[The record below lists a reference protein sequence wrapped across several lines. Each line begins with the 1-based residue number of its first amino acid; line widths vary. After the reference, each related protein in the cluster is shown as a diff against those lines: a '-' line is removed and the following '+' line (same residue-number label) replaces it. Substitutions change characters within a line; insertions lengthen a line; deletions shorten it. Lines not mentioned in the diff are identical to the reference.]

1 MSGLTDSL
9 AGWQDRL
16 PRKTVSVALI
26 LLLLVAE
33 WFLPAKIVGF
43 GMSMVF
49 FLVGGAFLL
58 VLGVRVWPALLV
70 LLCYAPFAAYLRFG
84 GFSNLQSLFKD
95 IFALG
100 IFGLWALGVLAKRE
114 KLVGTPLDLPILL
127 FVLLA
132 ALNVLRAPTLLRG
145 VLAFKIFFTYVPTY
159 FLVVQCPPSR
169 KQLRVVLWALL
180 VTGTLAALYGLS
192 QYTEGGV
199 TQNLA
204 VEGTRFDPEAGYAPT
219 VALSNWRGGQVRA
232 FSTFSHASVFA
243 LFLAMCLALGLG
255 LERTASGWGKVALG
269 VILLPLAAA
278 VPTTLARTGWIGV
291 LLAML
296 TLFLISASGSARVRL
311 LVTVA
316 LVALAFSLAGPVVK
330 STLSWTGSVQDAS
343 WQTRPGLLYWAARM
357 TFIERPEGCG
367 MGVLPDAAALASRVT
382 KAYEPP
388 NTCFWHGYP
397 LQSADTVAFS
407 IGVQMGALGV
417 LLYLW
422 IFVLIWKHGLG
433 IYRELSD
440 PFLKGVA
447 AGILGYLAAMTFS
460 NFFAGSPSAYP
471 VVDFY
476 FWLFVGALMSLKRVE
491 GAVAR

>member
-1 MSGLTDSL
+1 MSMLTDGL
-9 AGWQDRL
+9 ASWQNRL

-33 WFLPAKIVGF
+33 WFLPTKIAGF
-43 GMSMVF
+43 GMGMVF
-49 FLVGGAFLL
+49 FLVGGALLL
-58 VLGVRVWPALLV
+58 VLGVRVWPALLL

-100 IFGLWALGVLAKRE
+100 IFGLWALGVLARRE
-114 KLVGTPLDLPILL
+114 KLVRTPLDLSILL
-127 FVLLA
+127 FVLLG

-145 VLAFKIFFTYVPTY
+145 ALAFKIFFTYVPIY

-180 VTGTLAALYGLS
+180 VVGALAAIYGLT
-192 QYTEGGV
+192 QYTEGP
-199 TQNLA
+199 QPA
-204 VEGTRFDPEAGYAPT
+204 ARFDPEAAYAPT
-219 VALSNWRGGQVRA
+219 VALSNWRRGQVRA
-232 FSTFSHASVFA
+232 FSTFGHASVFA

-255 LERTASGWGKVALG
+255 LERTASRWGKVALG

-278 VPTTLARTGWIGV
+278 VPTTLTRTGWIGV

-296 TLFLISASGSARVRL
+296 TLFLLSASGSTRVRL
-311 LVTVA
+311 LLAMA
-316 LVALAFSLAGPVVK
+316 LLVLMFRLAGPVVK
-330 STLSWTGSVQDAS
+330 STLSWTGSAEDTS
-343 WQTRPGLLYWAARM
+343 FQTRPGLLYWAARM

-367 MGVLPDAAALASRVT
+367 MGVLSDAAALASRVT
-382 KAYEPP
+382 KAYQPP
-388 NTCFWHGYP
+388 NTCFWRGYP
-397 LQSADTVAFS
+397 LQSADTVVFS

-422 IFVLIWKHGLG
+422 IFVLIWKHGLS
-433 IYRELSD
+433 IYRGLGD

-471 VVDFY
+471 MVDFY
-476 FWLFVGALMSLKRVE
+476 FWLFVGVLMSLKRIEETVD
-491 GAVAR
+491 G

>member
-1 MSGLTDSL
+1 MLTDGL
-9 AGWQDRL
+9 ASWQDRL

-33 WFLPAKIVGF
+33 WFLPTKIAGF
-43 GMSMVF
+43 GMGMVF
-49 FLVGGAFLL
+49 FLVGGALLL

-95 IFALG
+95 LFALS
-100 IFGLWALGVLAKRE
+100 IFGLWALGVLARRE

-127 FVLLA
+127 FGLLG
-132 ALNVLRAPTLLRG
+132 ALNVLRAPSLLRG
-145 VLAFKIFFTYVPTY
+145 ALAFKIFFTYVPIY
-159 FLVVQCPPSR
+159 FLVVQWPPSR

-180 VTGTLAALYGLS
+180 VVGALAALYGLS
-192 QYTEGGV
+192 QYRQGGV
-199 TQNLA
+199 TNVA
-204 VEGTRFDPEAGYAPT
+204 VEGGRFDPEAAYAPT
-219 VALSNWRGGQVRA
+219 VALSNWRGRQFRA
-232 FSTFSHASVFA
+232 LSTFSHANVFA

-255 LERTASGWGKVALG
+255 LERTASRWGKVALG

-291 LLAML
+291 LLVVL
-296 TLFLISASGSARVRL
+296 TLFLVSPSGSTRIKL
-311 LVTVA
+311 LVAVA
-316 LVALAFSLAGPVVK
+316 LLVLVFSLAGPVVK
-330 STLSWTGSVQDAS
+330 HTLSWTGSAEDRS
-343 WQTRPGLLYWAARM
+343 WQTRPSLLYWAARM

-382 KAYEPP
+382 KAYQPP
-388 NTCFWHGYP
+388 NTCFWRGHP
-397 LQSADTVAFS
+397 LQSADTVVFS

-417 LLYLW
+417 LLYVW

-433 IYRELSD
+433 IYRGLGD

-460 NFFAGSPSAYP
+460 NFLAGSPSGYP

-476 FWLFVGALMSLKRVE
+476 FWFLVGVLMSLKRVE
-491 GAVAR
+491 ETVAG